1 MISLDEF
8 ALEKLVG
15 LERRKQRRVPH
26 STRRLPWARVERS
39 RADGSIVT
47 LVDFSSNDTLG
58 LSHHRTVVAAAKSAL
73 DDGVGAG
80 GSRLVSGMHPLTEE
94 LEHKLAQKKHK
105 GAAMV
110 LGSGWHANVGVIPSL
125 VSVGDAIVIDELAN
139 ASLFAGARLSSA
151 GIRVVVHN
159 DVDAIDAALRD
170 IRSEDLDC
178 RVLVVTE
185 SVFAMDGDR
194 APVAKIAET
203 CAGRAW
209 LLVDDAH
216 GFLVD
221 DDDEAKDVARAD
233 VVTGTLS
240 QALGAH
246 GGVVA
251 GSRPLIDLLLTRC
264 RPVLFGTALPPA
276 VLASAN
282 AALDV
287 VAGDHAGSRRR
298 PRALAAQFCAALDL
312 PPPQSHIVPL
322 LIGEESAAL
331 ALMEGLIDDGF
342 LVVAIRPPTVPAGT
356 SRLRVAFSAAHS
368 DDDVDSLAR
377 CVAQRWQR
385 E

>member
-26 STRRLPWARVERS
+26 STRRLPWARVERT

-80 GSRLVSGMHPLTEE
+80 GSRLLSGMHPLTEE
-94 LEHKLAQKKHK
+94 LERKLAQKKHK
-105 GAAMV
+105 AAALVM
-110 LGSGWHANVGVIPSL
+110 GSGWHANLGVIPSL
-125 VSVGDAIVIDELAN
+125 VSVGDSIVIDELAN

-151 GIRVVVHN
+151 RIRVVVHN
-159 DVDAIDAALRD
+159 DVDAIDAALRE
-170 IRSEDLDC
+170 IRSEDLDG
-178 RVLVVTE
+178 RVLVITE

-194 APVAKIAET
+194 APVARIAET

-233 VVTGTLS
+233 VVTGSLS

-251 GSRPLIDLLLTRC
+251 GSRALIDLLLTRC

-287 VAGDHAGSRRR
+287 ITGDHAGSRRR

-312 PPPQSHIVPL
+312 PAPQSHIVPL
-322 LIGEESAAL
+322 LIGDESDAL

-342 LVVAIRPPTVPAGT
+342 LVVAIRPPSVPAGT

-368 DDDVDSLAR
+368 DDDVDALAR
-377 CVAQRWQR
+377 SVAERWQR
-385 E
+385 